1 MSAGAT
7 AKEDTARP
15 AAASGTAASTRWSS
29 SALITTSSVAD
40 PATSP
45 WGSPM
50 WADTMPRIAAL
61 AAAYGRVRT
70 VVTRFVADPALG
82 GSWAPYYEA
91 WPFALVPGD
100 DPLYAV
106 VPELAGVADH
116 VVTAVDRKPKS
127 TARLRRLHNIEVTP
141 AVCLLADGYAED
153 WSTLW
158 WVRADGGARIVPP
171 DAPDLATREEYE
183 AALVRLRAKYPQYR
197 DDPPAGPVIV
207 VAVHDWTGWQA
218 DPASAPHP
226 AG

>member
-1 MSAGAT
+1 M
-7 AKEDTARP
+7 
-15 AAASGTAASTRWSS
+15 TR
-29 SALITTSSVAD
+29 
-40 PATSP
+40 
-45 WGSPM
+45 M
-50 WADTMPRIAAL
+50 
-61 AAAYGRVRT
+61 
-70 VVTRFVADPALG
+70 DPAL
-82 GSWAPYYEA
+82 ARRC
-91 WPFALVPGD
+91 FAAARVARLATVDDLGCPHLVPIVFATDG
-100 DPLYAV
+100 
-106 VPELAGVADH
+106 ADH